1 VVADDGVDNRAAGRS
16 SEAREGEMTLVQR
29 DASRTYGDTAVLT
42 ATPGQLIVMLYAG
55 ALRFIT
61 RAESHYRNGNRT
73 AGTSAVFRSVAIID
87 ELNSSL
93 DMEHGEVASRLRQI
107 YLFCK
112 RELMASSVAGDAD
125 RLHALLP
132 LLRDLHEAWQ
142 EIVERDAALA
152 PQPVAS

>member
-1 VVADDGVDNRAAGRS
+1 MDNRAAAGRS
-16 SEAREGEMTLVQR
+16 DEREGEMTLVQR

-55 ALRFIT
+55 ALRFVT
-61 RAESHYRNGNRT
+61 RAEGHYRNGNRT
-73 AGTSAVFRSVAIID
+73 AGTAAVFRTVAIID

-93 DMEHGEVASRLRQI
+93 DMDQGEVAGRLRQI

-112 RELMASSVAGDAD
+112 RELMASSVSADAD
-125 RLHALLP
+125 RIHALLP
-132 LLRDLHEAWQ
+132 LLRELHEAWQ

-152 PQPVAS
+152 PEPVAS